1 VEVFDVSLAPAPSN
15 PFCWSAMAVGRQG
28 DRYGL
33 WVATVA
39 LAPGLVPPGACALEP
54 TGRTVT
60 LGLPSLGDTASVR
73 WDGEWT
79 RPLGELGGL
88 ARANC
93 EAAAYLRWA
102 RLPFWVERPG
112 HELVL
117 GDIRYDR
124 SPELEFAET
133 AGTSPPAT
141 CPKRVPPW
149 TPPRA
154 DLIEPRSSP

>member
-1 VEVFDVSLAPAPSN
+1 
-15 PFCWSAMAVGRQG
+15 MAVGRQG

-39 LAPGLVPPGACALEP
+39 LAPGLVPPRACALEP
-54 TGRTVT
+54 TGRT
-60 LGLPSLGDTASVR
+60 LSLSMPSLHETPAVR

-79 RPLGELGGL
+79 RPLAELGSL

-124 SPELEFAET
+124 SVELEFAET
-133 AGTSPPAT
+133 VGTSPPTT